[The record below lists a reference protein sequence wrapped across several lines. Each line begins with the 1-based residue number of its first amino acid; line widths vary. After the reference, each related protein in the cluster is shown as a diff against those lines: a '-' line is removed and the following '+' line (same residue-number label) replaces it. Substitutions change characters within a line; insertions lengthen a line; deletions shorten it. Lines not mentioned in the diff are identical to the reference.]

1 MSRFNLGPPVSLS
14 TPNNPFMLPHR
25 PAPPIPEKKPS
36 SSNEENQI
44 EMQQNHNSPTPQ
56 PMENIYSSAKELPP
70 SLIKEEDKDLSEKLQ
85 SNLNTTEEK
94 HPSIPLDD
102 QVRKKTKSYL
112 KKFFY
117 FI

>member
-1 MSRFNLGPPVSLS
+1 MSCINLDPPVGLS
-14 TPNNPFMLPHR
+14 TPDNPFMLPHR

-36 SSNEENQI
+36 TSKEENQI
-44 EMQQNHNSPTPQ
+44 EMQQNPTPQ
-56 PMENIYSSAKELPP
+56 PRENIYFPVKELPP

-85 SNLNTTEEK
+85 SNLNTEEK

-102 QVRKKTKSYL
+102 QVRKKTKKSS
-112 KKFFY
+112 KIFFC

>member
-70 SLIKEEDKDLSEKLQ
+70 SLIKEEDLSEKLQ